1 MATWEDI
8 LGGSNK
14 AKISPAG
21 SYRETAANITNSFK
35 YSTPKS
41 LETWNTWSPNWETI
55 TGKHKHLVDADKALG
70 QQRAGE
76 ALLSLQA
83 YVDKDPELTSP
94 EAVKL
99 YNIANDEMMKLGHNP
114 IDKNFLVWTLTKD
127 KQEAKASVSKSPTG
141 NAGDTWEY
149 RNKFTDGKD
158 STEEKGNNNETPGS
172 DWTGEL
178 LPAFRRGEFMLDG
191 LYEPIPIG
199 PNTNVAISNKVKAN
213 IGPNPYAK
221 GYKSVK
227 KLMLGGK

>member
-14 AKISPAG
+14 AKVSPAG

-55 TGKHKHLVDADKALG
+55 TEKHKYLVDADKALG

-114 IDKNFLVWTLTKD
+114 IDKNFLIWTLAKD
-127 KQEAKASVSKSPTG
+127 KQKAKDNAGESPAKNTG
-141 NAGDTWEY
+141 NTWEY
-149 RNKFTDGKD
+149 RNKYTDGNAI
-158 STEEKGNNNETPGS
+158 EEKSNNNGTVGI
-172 DWTGEL
+172 DWTYKL

-191 LYEPIPIG
+191 LYKPIPTG
-199 PNTNVAISNKVKAN
+199 PNTNVFISNKGKAN

-221 GYKSVK
+221 GYDPQK
-227 KLMLGGK
+227 KFMLGGE